1 MHTKAQEITLHGL
14 PLSHGIAI
22 GIPHFFSYHEDE
34 VPEYSIEPES
44 IQSEIQRYRLSLE
57 ACRKD
62 LRRLQIQ
69 MDTEGAIEAST
80 ILDTHLQIMRDPL
93 LTEMVEDEIRKIK
106 RNAEFVFHK
115 LVDAYNKRF
124 QAITDPFFR
133 ERSKDLKDIARR
145 IMGDLKQCMRHSFA
159 DIPANSIVILHDL
172 ASSDAAEAK
181 SETIGAFVAA
191 IGTPTSHAAIVAKA
205 KGIPYV
211 ANFDIARIEAAKNQV
226 IIVDGRTGD
235 VILDPSPKTLKYYK
249 ALQNDLSLQY
259 ELLEKTASLEA
270 STTDGHRI
278 KLSANVEMVSELEKL
293 HHYGSDGIGL
303 FRSEYI
309 FLTKQ
314 SFPEEEEQFVIYKKI
329 TEKMGKL
336 PVVIR
341 SFDVGGDKNVFHER
355 VKHEINPYMG
365 CRAIRFLLKER
376 EIFKT
381 QLRAIIRAAEYG
393 NVSILF
399 PMISCLGEL
408 LETKL
413 LIKEVKEEL
422 IEKGLYSGKKI
433 PIGCMIEVPS
443 AAIITD
449 HLAEECDF
457 LSIGTNDLVQ
467 YSLAADRGNQALSE
481 LYSPTHP
488 GILRLIQ
495 MVVVKAKEHNT
506 PVAVCGEVAADPRF
520 TQLLIG
526 LGVDELSVSPRYIP
540 VIKQAIRSCTIVD
553 AVNFANQALKLKT
566 AAHVDQ
572 FLHNNMISPA
582 SSDKKLM
589 SELVQRLNT
598 REVV

>member
-1 MHTKAQEITLHGL
+1 MSTEAREIILHGL

-22 GIPHFFSYHEDE
+22 GVPHFFSYREDE
-34 VPEYSIEPES
+34 VPEYSIDPES
-44 IQSEIQRYRLSLE
+44 VQSEIQRYRLSLE

-62 LRRLQIQ
+62 LLRLQVQ
-69 MDTEGAIEAST
+69 MDIEGAVEASS

-93 LTEMVEDEIRKIK
+93 LTQMVEDEIRKIK
-106 RNAEFVFHK
+106 KNAEYVFHK

-159 DIPANSIVILHDL
+159 DIPAHSIVVLHDL

-191 IGTPTSHAAIVAKA
+191 IGTPTSHASIVAKA

-211 ANFDIARIEAAKNQV
+211 ANIDISRIEAAKHQA

-235 VILDPSPKTLKYYK
+235 VIINPSSKTLKHYK
-249 ALQNDLSLQY
+249 NLQSDLSLQF
-259 ELLEKTASLEA
+259 ELLQKTAGLEA
-270 STTDGHRI
+270 STKDGHRI

-293 HHYGSDGIGL
+293 HQYGGDGIGL

-314 SFPEEEEQFVIYKKI
+314 SFPEEEEQFAIYKKI
-329 TEKMGKL
+329 AEKMGRL

-341 SFDVGGDKNVFHER
+341 SFDVGGDKNIFHER
-355 VKHEINPYMG
+355 VEHEINPYMG

-381 QLRAIIRAAEYG
+381 QLRAIIRAAEFG

-408 LETKL
+408 LETK
-413 LIKEVKEEL
+413 EL
-422 IEKGLYSGKKI
+422 IEEVKAELTQKGLYSGKKI

-495 MVVVKAKEHNT
+495 MVLVKAKEHNT
-506 PVAVCGEVAADPRF
+506 PVAVCGEVAADQRF

-553 AVNFANQALKLKT
+553 AIKFANHALKLKT
-566 AAHVDQ
+566 AAQVDQ
-572 FLHNNMISPA
+572 FLNQDMEEPSV
-582 SSDKKLM
+582 SDKKLLREIV
-589 SELVQRLNT
+589 SRLT
-598 REVV
+598 VEVKQ